1 MKNLI
6 KISLIL
12 VAMVAFGATSFA
24 QQTSVAHVATNARII
39 TPINIVGVDALEFGD
54 IAVDATNGG
63 TVTISTAGVASTTGD
78 VTLPNSGAT
87 RSQATFTVT
96 GEANQTYS
104 ITLTNATVV
113 ITDGTH
119 NMNVS
124 TFVTDPTPTGTLNGS
139 GTQTLNVGGTL
150 TVAAGQ
156 ASGTYT
162 NATDLEVTVQYN

>member
-24 QQTSVAHVATNARII
+24 QQTATAHVSTNARII
-39 TPINIVGVDALEFGD
+39 TPIDITGVDALEFGD
-54 IAVDATNGG
+54 VAVGSTGG
-63 TVTISTAGVASTTGD
+63 TVVISTAGIASTTGD
-78 VTLPNSGAT
+78 ITLPNTGAT

-113 ITDGTH
+113 ITDGTN

-150 TVAAGQ
+150 TVAGGQ
-156 ASGTYT
+156 APGTYT
-162 NATDLEVTVQYN
+162 NATDLEVTVEYN